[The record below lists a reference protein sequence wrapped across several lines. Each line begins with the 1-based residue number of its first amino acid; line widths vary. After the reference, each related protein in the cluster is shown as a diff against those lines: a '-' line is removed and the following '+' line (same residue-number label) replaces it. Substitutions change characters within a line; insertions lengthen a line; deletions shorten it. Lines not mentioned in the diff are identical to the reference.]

1 MRHNQRHKN
10 LRRKKKIY
18 KKNITVVIFLKNPQ
32 NQINNK
38 KKTKP
43 KNCVRLQAGKGKGK
57 GKKKEERKKICL
69 GKSTNIFMEVLH
81 KGLCNHKG

>member
-38 KKTKP
+38 KKNQTQKLRQTASR
-43 KNCVRLQAGKGKGK
+43 KRKREREKERE
-57 GKKKEERKKICL
+57 KKKNMSGEI
-69 GKSTNIFMEVLH
+69 H
-81 KGLCNHKG
+81 KYIYGSFT